1 MAQRVYGGAR
11 QNAMVLLIVYL
22 GVVVSD
28 MITFGIG
35 ALLRQGFFQSLRKSL
50 FK

>member
-1 MAQRVYGGAR
+1 MAKRVYGGFKE
-11 QNAMVLLIVYL
+11 NAFVLCIVYL
-22 GVVVSD
+22 GVVASD

-35 ALLRQGFFQSLRKSL
+35 VLLKKGFFQSLRKSL